1 MDESQTVKGGQIGS
15 AKGVWMQT
23 RYLVLIFA
31 AALLSGCAAPAP
43 SVESPVLAETTLTEP
58 APGADSLHTLT
69 PASSSARVVEAG
81 GLLMSAA
88 NLRLSEYRPDKDLLQ
103 IDVCVQKPDE
113 NDWFID
119 KPSVAFGG
127 VALAQASATGA
138 DPALAPFDAHP
149 TSCHTLEFHVPVGA
163 DLTTLRL
170 EIPAVRTSPT
180 FEQICG
186 VVIPEAQRWL
196 NTYQP
201 GVRLDCRLTD
211 LGYEAWVAEKPASLS
226 AADAQKVFDSAFQA
240 GEYQRFAVRG
250 PWVFSFTD
258 PVIPYQA
265 ARTLLDPAARPTP
278 PALDF
283 RAVNMRRDDLALY
296 ADICFRPPSAAG
308 WQLSDVVLEYGAG
321 IETIP
326 VRQEK
331 AAPVDGLN
339 CTALS
344 FDAPAEVDLEGALI
358 KVYAIQP
365 PEAQTRRP
373 CREYQPL
380 LQAALDQRGY
390 GIKVICDEQSWGW
403 QLRILEK
410 PADMSDQEAA
420 AIVQTDELIAIRGY
434 WPLPV
439 DLNP

>member
-1 MDESQTVKGGQIGS
+1 M
-15 AKGVWMQT
+15 
-23 RYLVLIFA
+23 RNRCFVLILV

-43 SVESPVLAETTLTEP
+43 SVESPVPADTALPEP
-58 APGADSLHTLT
+58 APGADSQHALA
-69 PASSSARVVEAG
+69 PASSGALVIEAG

-113 NDWFID
+113 NNWFID
-119 KPSVAFGG
+119 KPSIVFGG

-138 DPALAPFDAHP
+138 DPALAPFDDHP
-149 TSCHTLEFHVPVGA
+149 TSCHTLEFHVPVQA
-163 DLTTLRL
+163 DLKMLKL
-170 EIPAVRTSPT
+170 EVPAVRTSPT

-186 VVIPEAQRWL
+186 VVIPEAQHWL
-196 NTYQP
+196 DTYQP

-211 LGYEAWVAEKPASLS
+211 LGYEAWIAEKPASLS

-250 PWVFSFTD
+250 PWVFSFNN

-265 ARTLLDPAARPTP
+265 ALTLLDPAARPTP

-283 RAVNMRRDDLALY
+283 RALNMHYDAPALY
-296 ADICFRPPSAAG
+296 ADVCFRPPSSAG

-321 IETIP
+321 VETIP

-331 AAPVDGLN
+331 AASVDGLN
-339 CTALS
+339 CTSLS
-344 FDAPAEVDLEGALI
+344 FDAPAEVDLTGALI

-365 PEAQTRRP
+365 PESQTRRP

-410 PADMSDQEAA
+410 PAEMSDQEAA
-420 AIVQTDELIAIRGY
+420 AIVHSDELIAIRGY

-439 DLNP
+439 ELNP

>member
-1 MDESQTVKGGQIGS
+1 MRTC
-15 AKGVWMQT
+15 
-23 RYLVLIFA
+23 YLVLILV
-31 AALLSGCAAPAP
+31 AALLGGCAAPWAAVETPAP
-43 SVESPVLAETTLTEP
+43 TNTALPAPTLTLAPQP
-58 APGADSLHTLT
+58 AAAGAQVT
-69 PASSSARVVEAG
+69 EAG
-81 GLLMSAA
+81 GLMMSAA
-88 NLRLSEYRPDKDLLQ
+88 NLRLSEYRPDKDLLE
-103 IDVCVQKPDE
+103 IDVCVQNPDE

-119 KPSVAFGG
+119 KPSVTFDG
-127 VALAQASATGA
+127 VTLAQASATGA
-138 DPALAPFDAHP
+138 DPALAPFAGQP
-149 TSCHTLEFHVPVGA
+149 ASCHTLEFHVPVQA
-163 DLTTLRL
+163 DLNMIRL

-196 NTYQP
+196 DAYQP

-240 GEYQRFAVRG
+240 GEYQHFAVRG

-283 RAVNMRRDDLALY
+283 RALNMHYDDPAFY
-296 ADICFRPPSAAG
+296 ADVCFKPPSSAG
-308 WQLSDVVLEYGAG
+308 WQLSDVTLEYVSG

-331 AAPVDGLN
+331 APSVDGLS
-339 CTALS
+339 CTSLS
-344 FDAPAEVDLEGALI
+344 FDVPASANLEGALI

-365 PEAQTRRP
+365 PESQTRRP

-380 LQAALDQRGY
+380 LQAALDNRGY
-390 GIKVICDEQSWGW
+390 GIKVVCDEQSWGW
-403 QLRILEK
+403 QLRIIEK
-410 PADMSDQEAA
+410 PAAMSDQEAA
-420 AIVQTDELIAIRGY
+420 AIVHSDELIAIRGY

-439 DLNP
+439 DLNQ